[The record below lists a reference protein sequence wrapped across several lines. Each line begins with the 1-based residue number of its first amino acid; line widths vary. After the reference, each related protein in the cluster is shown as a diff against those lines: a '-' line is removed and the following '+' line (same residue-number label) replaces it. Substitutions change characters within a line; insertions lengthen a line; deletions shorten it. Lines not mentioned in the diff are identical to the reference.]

1 MDLKARFSR
10 LSYSTFSF
18 YAVVLVVVA
27 LLPLATSSVFYRNL
41 LISTFVFIMVT
52 ASLRLITITGQY
64 SMGHAGFMGVGAYA
78 SAVICKFS
86 GISPFASIVIGV
98 IFTFVLAFLVG
109 LLFAR
114 LRGPYFAMI
123 TMFFGIALL
132 GYNQVLARLTKGQ
145 AGLVGIKPLFTGE
158 HRQVKYYYFILAML
172 VVALVLMHR
181 LEVTRV
187 GLRWKAVAQ
196 SHLVAGSTGIN
207 EYFERVLAFSIGCAF
222 AGFAGGLYAHYYG
235 ILSYDSFTFLSS
247 MQYLVYALTGGL
259 TFFAGPIVGTAV
271 LVLIPEV
278 FRGLH
283 EYRLYLY
290 AGIMVF
296 VLFVMPKGLCG
307 APEQIAKW
315 RTARRKAQRP
325 TEQGGECDA
334 A

>member
-1 MDLKARFSR
+1 MDLRTQLSRFS
-10 LSYSTFSF
+10 LKGLVPYI
-18 YAVVLVVVA
+18 AVLIIVA
-27 LLPLATSSVFYRNL
+27 LLPLIISSVFYRNL
-41 LISTFVFIMVT
+41 LISTFIFIIVT
-52 ASLRLITITGQY
+52 ASLRLIAITGQY

-86 GISPFASIVIGV
+86 GISPFATIVLGV
-98 IFTFVLAFLVG
+98 AFTFVLAFLVG

-114 LRGPYFAMI
+114 LRGSYFAMI

-132 GYNQVLARLTKGQ
+132 GYNQVLSRLTKGQ
-145 AGLVGIKPLFTGE
+145 AGLVGIEPLFTGE
-158 HRQVKYYYFILAML
+158 NSQVKYYYFILTML
-172 VVALVLMHR
+172 VLALILMHR

-196 SHLVAGSTGIN
+196 SHLVAASTGIN

-222 AGFAGGLYAHYYG
+222 AAFAGGLYAHYYG
-235 ILSYDSFTFLSS
+235 ILSYDSFTFLAS

-259 TFFAGPIVGTAV
+259 AYFAGPIVGTSV
-271 LVLIPEV
+271 LVVIPEV

-296 VLFVMPKGLCG
+296 VLFVMPRGLCG
-307 APEQIAKW
+307 AREQIVGL
-315 RTARRKAQRP
+315 RQARRRAKRSAA
-325 TEQGGECDA
+325 EGAEYDA